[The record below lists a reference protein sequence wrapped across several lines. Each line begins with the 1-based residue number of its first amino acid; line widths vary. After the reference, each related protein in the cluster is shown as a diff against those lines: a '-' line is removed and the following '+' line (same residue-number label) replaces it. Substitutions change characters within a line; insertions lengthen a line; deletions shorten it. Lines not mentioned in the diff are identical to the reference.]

1 MTQDEGQRTR
11 DQKSV
16 TRSAAASLVDTALEL
31 AEAAGF
37 QAAIAVVDEAGVLRA
52 FQRADG
58 APFLTADIAINKAW
72 TAASLGHPTHVWNAL
87 TANPGVAP
95 LANLPRVIAVGGGY
109 PLKENGKVVG
119 GFAISGGTTQQD
131 QDAACEAMRRLGFD
145 VP

>member
-1 MTQDEGQRTR
+1 MSQYEQQRTR

-16 TRSAAASLVDTALEL
+16 TRSAAASLVDTALAL

-37 QAAIAVVDEAGVLRA
+37 QAAVAVVDEAGALRA
-52 FQRADG
+52 FQRTDG

-72 TAASLGHPTHVWNAL
+72 TAASLGHPTHIWNAL
-87 TANPGVAP
+87 TGNPAVAP
-95 LANLPRVIAVGGGY
+95 LANLPRVVAVGGGY

-131 QDAACEAMRRLGFD
+131 QDAACEAMRQLGFD
-145 VP
+145 VS

>member
-1 MTQDEGQRTR
+1 MTPDEGQRTR

-16 TRSAAASLVDTALEL
+16 TLSAAASLVDTAREL

-52 FQRADG
+52 FQRTDG

-87 TANPGVAP
+87 TANPTVAP
-95 LANLPRVIAVGGGY
+95 LANLPHVVAVGGGY

-119 GFAISGGTTQQD
+119 AIAISGGTSQQD